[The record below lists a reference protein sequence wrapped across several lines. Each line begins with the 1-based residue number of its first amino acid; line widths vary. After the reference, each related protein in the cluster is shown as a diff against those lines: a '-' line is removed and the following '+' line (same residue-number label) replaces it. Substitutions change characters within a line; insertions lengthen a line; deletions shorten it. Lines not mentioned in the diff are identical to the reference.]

1 MHPLKKLQRNIVS
14 GGFSYAG
21 ATLLMFGAWSVHYSL
36 GKNYILGLLGYL
48 LVGQL
53 IIWLHKMHIL
63 IIERTSITAVIFGFT
78 GACCLPLH
86 AVSPGLEAAIFLI
99 MALHF
104 LMKSYRSPNPQMEVL
119 HTFVMLGFGC
129 ILYPK
134 LTYLIPVFMVG
145 SYICMS
151 MDMRSFW
158 AALLGWIVPFSF
170 LLCYAFAIQDI
181 DVFVSP
187 FLRMVDFGTF
197 GIGYELWQLPMFLV
211 LLLLLV
217 VGATHFYTT
226 NLEDRLRTRLYLNF
240 LVILST
246 VLLVAVLVQPQDA
259 VSLFPLSAV
268 PVSIIA
274 GHYFSLTHSRVSGGF
289 LAFILCWFLGTFIF
303 TLWMR

>member
-21 ATLLMFGAWSVHYSL
+21 ATLLMFGAWSVHNSL
-36 GKNYILGLLGYL
+36 DRSYILGLIGFLF
-48 LVGQL
+48 VGQL
-53 IIWLHKMHIL
+53 LLWLNKLHIL
-63 IIERTSITAVIFGFT
+63 IIERTTIPAVLFGFT

-86 AVSPGLEAAIFLI
+86 AVSPGLEATIFLV

-104 LMKSYRSPNPQMEVL
+104 LMKSYRSPYPQMEVM
-119 HTFVMLGFGC
+119 HTFVMLGIGC

-134 LTYLIPVFMVG
+134 LIYLIPVFMVG
-145 SYICMS
+145 SYLCMS

-158 AALLGWIVPFSF
+158 AALLGWAVPFSF
-170 LLCYAFAIQDI
+170 LLCYAFAVQDI
-181 DVFVSP
+181 SFFVSR
-187 FLRMVDFGTF
+187 FLGIVDFGTF
-197 GIGYELWQLPMFLV
+197 GVGYDYWQLPVF
-211 LLLLLV
+211 LLLLVLLV

-259 VSLFPLSAV
+259 ESLFPLAAA
-268 PVSIIA
+268 PVSLLA
-274 GHYFSLTHSRVSGGF
+274 GRYFSLTLSRVSGGF
-289 LAFILCWFLGTFIF
+289 LVFILCWFLGTFIF
-303 TLWMR
+303 TLSMR

>member
-1 MHPLKKLQRNIVS
+1 
-14 GGFSYAG
+14 
-21 ATLLMFGAWSVHYSL
+21 MFGAWSVHFSL
-36 GKNYILGLLGYL
+36 DKNYILGLIGYL

-53 IIWLHKMHIL
+53 IIWLNKIHIL
-63 IIERTSITAVIFGFT
+63 IIERTTITAVFFGFI

-86 AVSPGLEAAIFLI
+86 AVSPGLEASIFLV

-104 LMKSYRSPNPQMEVL
+104 LMKSYRSPYPQMEVM
-119 HTFVMLGFGC
+119 HTFVMLGIAS

-151 MDMRSFW
+151 MDTRSFW
-158 AALLGWIVPFSF
+158 AALLGWAVPFSF
-170 LLCYAFAIQDI
+170 LLCYAFAVQDI
-181 DVFVSP
+181 DVFISP

-197 GIGYELWQLPMFLV
+197 GVGYDYWQLPVFL
-211 LLLLLV
+211 LLVLLLV

-246 VLLVAVLVQPQDA
+246 VLLVAALLQPQDA
-259 VSLFPLSAV
+259 ESLLPLAAV
-268 PVSIIA
+268 PVSLLA
-274 GHYFSLTHSRVSGGF
+274 GRYFSLTHSRVSGGLLLF
-289 LAFILCWFLGTFIF
+289 VLCWFLGTFIF
-303 TLWMR
+303 TLSMR